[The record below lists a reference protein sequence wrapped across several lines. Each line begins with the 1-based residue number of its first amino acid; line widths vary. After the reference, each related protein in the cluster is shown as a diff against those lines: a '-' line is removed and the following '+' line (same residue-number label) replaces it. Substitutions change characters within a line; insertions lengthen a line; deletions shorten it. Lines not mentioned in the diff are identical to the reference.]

1 LPGGNGTLATPG
13 WQPVE
18 GAPLSFFCP
27 LTRKIDIISSNSYLI
42 ATPDVIVLIDPGGL
56 PEQAEQ
62 LLQLIGECQK
72 KQDRPVFIFLT
83 HAHIDH
89 FASVLSVP
97 SFTYPETAV
106 FAVQEQGAESLE
118 RGDAKL
124 TQADLLGRTIP
135 KMKVGLHL
143 FPRTWESDAG
153 LPVRQ
158 AFSNGAMVT
167 ITYIRSGTG
176 GNLPSARLE
185 FGNGPAVEVC
195 PAPGHSPDSICIRIG
210 GLLFIGDLLFAASP
224 GVAGLFGWDRDALIQ
239 SLERIQEMI
248 GSGGITAVCPGH
260 GQVVTAPDAVRML
273 SRVRTDAQA
282 LSDIAELNRERAEH
296 AAAFAEDC
304 MEQINELFTIMAGRL
319 YYVSYVMDEL
329 GEPAMAERL
338 GSLIPGDTVDG
349 LLEAFTAFAE
359 EHHRH
364 ERVPIHLALKAG
376 QVIAKLERSFDKEEL
391 MHIIDPT
398 LVERA
403 GRLLSDYTVML
414 RGFSPPGEVCA
425 CAVVPVIGAIVTGL
439 SVSSCPDED
448 LLSSAGDDAAFL
460 PFLLSRIGARPLLED
475 VAFSLECED
484 HSLVVAADRG
494 HFSDLVT
501 YILEDLVGTGSDHV
515 TIQVRQKEKHA
526 VITISGNMNAGAA
539 AEQKKIRRF
548 LHGLSVRAGGT
559 MTYQED
565 CGMRRYLIHL
575 DLVTSGA

>member
-1 LPGGNGTLATPG
+1 LPGGNGTPATPE

-18 GAPLSFFCP
+18 GAPLCS
-27 LTRKIDIISSNSYLI
+27 LYSLIRKIDIISSNSYLI
-42 ATPDVIVLIDPGGL
+42 ATPDVIILIDPGGL

-62 LLQLIGECQK
+62 LSQVIGECREK
-72 KQDRPVFIFLT
+72 RDRPVFIFLT

-89 FASVLSVP
+89 FAGVLSIP
-97 SFTYPETAV
+97 AFAYPDTVV
-106 FAVQEQGAESLE
+106 FAVQEQGAEFLE

-124 TQADLLGRTIP
+124 TQADLLGKTIP
-135 KMKVGLHL
+135 QMKVGLHL
-143 FPRTWESDAG
+143 FPRTWEPDAG

-167 ITYIRSGTG
+167 VTYNRSGNG
-176 GNLPSARLE
+176 GNLPRAQLE
-185 FGNGPAVEVC
+185 FGDGPAVVVY
-195 PAPGHSPDSICIRIG
+195 PTPGHSPDSICIRIG

-224 GVAGLFGWDRDALIQ
+224 GVAGLCGWDRDALIQ
-239 SLERIQEMI
+239 SLGSIQEMI
-248 GSGGITAVCPGH
+248 GSGGITVVCPGH
-260 GQVVTAPDAVRML
+260 GRVITAPDAVRML

-329 GEPAMAERL
+329 GEPVMAERL

-349 LLEAFTAFAE
+349 LLEAFTVFAE
-359 EHHRH
+359 EHHRD

-376 QVIAKLERSFDKEEL
+376 QVIARLERSFDKEEL
-391 MHIIDPT
+391 THIIDPT

-425 CAVVPVIGAIVTGL
+425 CAVIPVIEAIVTGL

-448 LLSSAGDDAAFL
+448 LLSSADDDAAFI
-460 PFLLSRIGARPLLED
+460 PFLLSRIGTRPLLED

-484 HSLVVAADRG
+484 RSLVVAADRG

-539 AEQKKIRRF
+539 TEPKKIRRF
-548 LHGLSVRAGGT
+548 LHGLSGRAGGT
-559 MTYQED
+559 MTYQEN
-565 CGMRRYLIHL
+565 CGIRRYLIHL
-575 DLVTSGA
+575 DPVTRGA